1 MWVGMCVGLFF
12 LMVRQPTRSTR
23 TEHTLALHYSLTISP
38 AELYAHSRHDKA
50 RTSMPNRQK
59 HAESCGSKDIAQRRN
74 GRSRPFARRG
84 FDDSITRRQ
93 GDEPAER
100 EEQTGPTPVGP
111 GPRLTLS
118 HCLPHAICAAH
129 IL

>member
-1 MWVGMCVGLFF
+1 MI
-12 LMVRQPTRSTR
+12 RRPPRPTRTD
-23 TEHTLALHYSLTISP
+23 TLFPYTTLFRS
-38 AELYAHSRHDKA
+38 YAHSRHDKA

-93 GDEPAER
+93 GDRMSVVEGKSESVR
-100 EEQTGPTPVGP
+100 VDDGGRTSIQKK
-111 GPRLTLS
+111 
-118 HCLPHAICAAH
+118 ICMRQFETTYRNKVAN
-129 IL
+129 

>member
-1 MWVGMCVGLFF
+1 MI
-12 LMVRQPTRSTR
+12 RRPPRPTRTD
-23 TEHTLALHYSLTISP
+23 TLFPYTTLFRS
-38 AELYAHSRHDKA
+38 YAHSRHDKA

-100 EEQTGPTPVGP
+100 EEQNGAIPVGL
-111 GPRLTLS
+111 GPRLLLV
-118 HCLPHAICAAH
+118 HCLSSAPCAALLFV
-129 IL
+129 ISVFFQASPF